1 MKKVKKLMKK
11 VKKVIKKVK
20 NVMKKVIK
28 KNKRL
33 LNFKGSFAILI
44 FVHIKVRGNHG

>member
-20 NVMKKVIK
+20 NINKKIKENRNIIIRQNRFNFNYRKIK
-28 KNKRL
+28 K
-33 LNFKGSFAILI
+33 
-44 FVHIKVRGNHG
+44 